1 MDKIKIKYFPIKLF
15 IIFIILIYYFKIK
28 EKNKF
33 INIEN
38 YYLIKSIYNIT
49 KINLYICSLNYL
61 NNFKFIKRINN
72 ESFIKR
78 ENPFLSICISAYNSE
93 KYIENAILSIINQ
106 SFQNFEII
114 VVNDNSIDNTS
125 KILMKLQNEEKR
137 IKLINHSQNL
147 GIYHSRVE
155 GVLNSKSTYILFLDS
170 DDMIFNPFL
179 FENIYENYLKYNL
192 DIIEYTVFQKFE
204 WEKKLF
210 YPKDEES
217 NHYHNYSKK
226 IIYQPELSNILFYK
240 SNTKI
245 YSKIK
250 CRNVWNK
257 IYKKDIVLKSINYIG
272 KSYFQKYYL
281 IIAEDTLLNLI
292 IFNFAQNYTNLKIP
306 GYLYNIRKSSITR
319 LKENGD
325 YLIKKSIS
333 YFLFYHLFY
342 RYIKEFD
349 KDRNYLYYDLQENG
363 FYLLNLEK
371 YNHTQYYLNK
381 TKIMLNDIL
390 NDDKATSEFK
400 KYIKFFYNT
409 LLK

>member
-1 MDKIKIKYFPIKLF
+1 MDKIKIKYFPVKLF

-49 KINLYICSLNYL
+49 KINLYINYL

-72 ESFIKR
+72 EIFIKK

-106 SFQNFEII
+106 SFQDFEII

-125 KILMKLQNEEKR
+125 KILMKLQNEDKR

-155 GVLNSKSTYILFLDS
+155 GVLNSKSIYILFLDS

-390 NDDKATSEFK
+390 NDNKATSEFK
-400 KYIKFFYNT
+400 KYIKFFYKT
-409 LLK
+409 LFK

>member
-49 KINLYICSLNYL
+49 KINLYINYL

-319 LKENGD
+319 LKENGE

-400 KYIKFFYNT
+400 KYIKFFYNK

>member
-1 MDKIKIKYFPIKLF
+1 MDKIKIKYFPIKLI

-28 EKNKF
+28 AKNKF

-38 YYLIKSIYNIT
+38 YFLIKSIYNIT
-49 KINLYICSLNYL
+49 KINLYVNYL
-61 NNFKFIKRINN
+61 NNFKFIKRIIN
-72 ESFIKR
+72 ESFIKK
-78 ENPFLSICISAYNSE
+78 ENPFLSICISAYNAE
-93 KYIENAILSIINQ
+93 KYIENAILSVINQ
-106 SFQNFEII
+106 SFQDFEII

-125 KILMKLQNEEKR
+125 KILMKLQNKDKR
-137 IKLINHSQNL
+137 IKVIYHSQNL

-155 GVLNSKSTYILFLDS
+155 GVLNSNSKYILFLDS
-170 DDMIFNPFL
+170 DDMIFNPFI
-179 FENIYENYLKYNL
+179 FENIYECYLKFNL
-192 DIIEYTVFQKFE
+192 DIIEFTVFQKFE
-204 WEKKLF
+204 WENKLY

-245 YSKIK
+245 YSRIK

-272 KSYFQKYYL
+272 KSYFQKCYF

-292 IFNFAQNYTNLKIP
+292 IFNFAHNYTNLNIP
-306 GYLYNIRKSSITR
+306 GYLYNVRKSSITH
-319 LKENGD
+319 LEENGD

-342 RYIKEFD
+342 RYIKEFN
-349 KDRNYLYYDLQENG
+349 KDRNYLYYDLQAYG
-363 FYLLNLEK
+363 YYLMNLGK
-371 YNHTQYYLNK
+371 YNHTEYYLNK
-381 TKIMLNDIL
+381 TKSMFNDIL
-390 NDDKATSEFK
+390 DDNNATLEFK
-400 KYIKFFYNT
+400 NYIKFFYKA

>member
-1 MDKIKIKYFPIKLF
+1 M
-15 IIFIILIYYFKIK
+15 
-28 EKNKF
+28 
-33 INIEN
+33 
-38 YYLIKSIYNIT
+38 
-49 KINLYICSLNYL
+49 
-61 NNFKFIKRINN
+61 
-72 ESFIKR
+72 
-78 ENPFLSICISAYNSE
+78 SICISAYNSE